1 MRSRRLE
8 GEFCDGSDPTATP
21 SIADTDRPFGLQWLP
36 AIAYNRHPMHLDRM
50 LLFVF
55 VLYCSTAG
63 VVFLLLPWSPGYDQ
77 MLYLLRA
84 TELQPLRATWVR
96 GAISGFG
103 LVHLVWGIHDL
114 AELLRPPVADGG
126 RS

>member
-1 MRSRRLE
+1 M
-8 GEFCDGSDPTATP
+8 
-21 SIADTDRPFGLQWLP
+21 
-36 AIAYNRHPMHLDRM
+36 NLDRL

-55 VLYCSTAG
+55 VLYCSTVG

-77 MLYLLRA
+77 MLYLLHA
-84 TELQPLRATWVR
+84 SELQPLREPWIR

-114 AELLRPPVADGG
+114 AELLRAPVADGG
-126 RS
+126 RR

>member
-1 MRSRRLE
+1 M
-8 GEFCDGSDPTATP
+8 
-21 SIADTDRPFGLQWLP
+21 
-36 AIAYNRHPMHLDRM
+36 IAYNRQPMDLDRL

-77 MLYLLRA
+77 MLNLLHLDQLA
-84 TELQPLRATWVR
+84 PLRQPWVR

-103 LVHLVWGIHDL
+103 LVHLVWGVHDL
-114 AELLRPPVADGG
+114 AELLRSPVTDRGPS
-126 RS
+126 R